1 MTNDTHYDY
10 IIVGG
15 GTAGCVIASRLL
27 EYKSTAQILVI
38 EAGHNVNDRTDIL
51 HFQSLNFFGSEFDW
65 GYKSVPQKNYDGR
78 QVSLV
83 AGRALGGSSV
93 VNGCQ
98 SFRRPSNLESSSNQE
113 QVRGFVERRLISM
126 IGPRWLETTVG
137 VTKGSFLT
145 SK

>member
-1 MTNDTHYDY
+1 MANPRFYDY

-15 GTAGCVIASRLL
+15 GTAGCVMASRLL

-51 HFQSLNFFGSEFDW
+51 HFQSLNFFGGEFDW
-65 GYKSVPQKNYDGR
+65 GYKSVPQKNSDGR
-78 QVSLV
+78 KISLV
-83 AGRALGGSSV
+83 SGRALGGSSV
-93 VNGCQ
+93 VNGCKLLGW
-98 SFRRPSNLESSSNQE
+98 PSNLESSSNRG
-113 QVRGFVERRLISM
+113 QVRGFAERRLTSM
-126 IGPRWLETTVG
+126 IGPIWLPTTVG